1 MAIPRF
7 FKTPKNQRFD
17 YIPQHYD
24 AKKEDLE
31 RRLKTARDAKSGD
44 PDAVKARISSGFRR
58 KQKGYAATKRAAG
71 IRRNL
76 SLIAIIVAL
85 ILISYILLTVY
96 LPRIVDMVE

>member
-1 MAIPRF
+1 MALPRF

-17 YIPQHYD
+17 YVPQYYD
-24 AKKEDLE
+24 SRKEDLE
-31 RRLKTARDAKSGD
+31 RRLKNAKDAKDGD
-44 PDAVKARISSGFRR
+44 PEAVKARISSGFRR
-58 KQKGYAATKRAAG
+58 KQKGYTATKRAAG
-71 IRRNL
+71 MRRNL